1 MRGYQYLMIFTWL
14 KKYVPRGLYGRAV
27 LILTVPIVVLQL
39 VVLVAFSQRY
49 FSDVT
54 KQLMHG
60 VRAEVSLYVDTV
72 ERLPKE
78 NVAAALSDLDV
89 RLGFTSN
96 IGARATQVYD
106 SRAWYDFS
114 GILIA
119 KILYRDVPN
128 VEGVDLKS
136 NSRAL
141 VLSLRVDD
149 QRLKLQVPR
158 SRASASN
165 PHQLI
170 LMTLVTSVI
179 MAFIAATFLRNQLRP
194 IRRLAR
200 AADAFGRGRNEPYK
214 LAGALEVRAAGAAFV
229 DMRARIERHIEQRTL
244 ILSGVSHD
252 LRTPLTRM
260 RLSLSLMDA
269 DPSLAAEIGALQDD
283 LTEMERLVDEFLAFT
298 RADALDAVKTI
309 DPAVVL
315 CAAFERA
322 KRAGGAVTCGELDAA
337 RVAMS
342 ARPDA
347 LARALDNLI
356 SNALRYGH
364 NAHISLTVHARSVV
378 FCVEDD
384 GPGIDASDREKALQ
398 PFVRLDAARSQSQ
411 GSGVGLGLAIA
422 TDIARKHGGS
432 LRLGVSPKMGGLMV
446 EMVIAR

>member
-1 MRGYQYLMIFTWL
+1 M
-14 KKYVPRGLYGRAV
+14 PRGLYGRAV
-27 LILTVPIVVLQL
+27 LILMVPIVVLQL
-39 VVLVAFSQRY
+39 VVLIAFSQRY

-54 KQLMHG
+54 DQLMRG
-60 VRAEVSLYVDTV
+60 VQAEVSLYTDAMQVFASGD
-72 ERLPKE
+72 
-78 NVAAALSDLDV
+78 VAVALSDLDR
-89 RLGFTSN
+89 RLGFVSHF
-96 IGARATQVYD
+96 GDGATQVTD
-106 SRAWYDFS
+106 QRAWYDFS
-114 GILIA
+114 GILIS
-119 KILYRDVPN
+119 KILYRDVQGI
-128 VEGVDLKS
+128 EGVDLKS
-136 NSRAL
+136 NPRRLIVSVL
-141 VLSLRVDD
+141 VVD
-149 QRLKLQVPR
+149 QRLEIQVPR
-158 SRASASN
+158 ARASASN

-179 MAFIAATFLRNQLRP
+179 MAIIAATFLRNQLRP

-200 AADAFGRGRNEPYK
+200 AAEAFGRGRNEPYR

-260 RLSLSLMDA
+260 RLSLSLLET
-269 DPSLAAEIGALQDD
+269 DPSLANDIADLQDD

-298 RADALDAVKTI
+298 RADALDEPQII
-309 DPAVVL
+309 DPAEIL
-315 CAAFERA
+315 SSACERA
-322 KRAGGAVTCGELDAA
+322 KRAGGAVTCKPLDIGRNTMLA
-337 RVAMS
+337 RS
-342 ARPDA
+342 DA

-364 NAHISLTVHARSVV
+364 HARLSLTVHERSVV

-384 GPGIDASDREKALQ
+384 GPGIEVEDREKALQ
-398 PFVRLDAARSQSQ
+398 PFVRLDAARNQNS

-432 LRLGVSPKMGGLMV
+432 LRLGISADMGGLKV